1 MTAPTSISCV
11 IPAWNEASRIA
22 GVLRAAAGHPDL
34 AEVIVVDDCSTDGTA
49 AVVERFPGVR
59 LVRQPVNGGKSRA
72 VVRGAQEAEGA
83 HLMLLD
89 ADLQGLTPEA
99 VHRLAAPV
107 LAGVAD
113 VSISLRGNAPGLWR
127 AIGLDYISGER
138 VLPRERFVEHADEIL
153 ALPRFGLEV
162 WMNEGWLAAGER
174 IAVVPWDEV
183 ASPYKYAKM
192 GWLRGLMGDVKMM
205 RDIFRTVSPFEAL
218 RQIIAM
224 RRARVAPPPAVT
236 RAG

>member
-1 MTAPTSISCV
+1 MNAPISISCV

-49 AVVERFPGVR
+49 EVVERFPGVR
-59 LVRQPVNGGKSRA
+59 LLRQSVNGGKSRA
-72 VVRGAQEAEGA
+72 VVRGAKEAKGT
-83 HLMLLD
+83 HLMFLD
-89 ADLQGLTPEA
+89 ADLQGLSPEA

-107 LAGVAD
+107 LRGAAD

-138 VLPRERFVEHADEIL
+138 VFPRERFVEHVEEIL

-162 WMNEGWLAAGER
+162 WMNEGWLADKAR

-192 GWLRGLMGDVKMM
+192 GWWRGLMGDAKMM

-218 RQIIAM
+218 RQIIGM
-224 RRARVAPPPAVT
+224 RRVRISESPAAT
-236 RAG
+236 RGG